1 MAYPQGNRF
10 AVHTADDAQAWPWVF
25 GLLSLIFSTA
35 VVVVRLFTRMK
46 KWAGSDWCLCKMDL
60 SVGALWT
67 SDRAADLYRSTCLR
81 QGIRPHWKTRQWLT
95 AKQVVVLPYW
105 SILYDGLRND
115 LSTVQSKADAVRTR
129 ALAQASQNSRHMKT
143 RSTTANRNAAIHRE
157 SSTSVYLRGG
167 HAMFGGHSHCGIVEG
182 AERPGVGGE
191 HD

>member
-1 MAYPQGNRF
+1 MAYPQGDRF

-46 KWAGSDWCLCKMDL
+46 KWAGSDWCLGKMDP

-67 SDRAADLYRSTCLR
+67 FDRAADPYRSTCLR
-81 QGIRPHWKTRQWLT
+81 QGTRPHQKAQQWLT

-115 LSTVQSKADAVRTR
+115 LSTVQSKEDAVGTR
-129 ALAQASQNSRHMKT
+129 ALAQASQNKPTYEDEEH
-143 RSTTANRNAAIHRE
+143 RN
-157 SSTSVYLRGG
+157 
-167 HAMFGGHSHCGIVEG
+167 
-182 AERPGVGGE
+182 
-191 HD
+191 